1 MICYDTLQTNT
12 SNIIC
17 TIYTTTTTDQIRLIV
32 EFLEA
37 RQPQT
42 CLYSNTLFFFC
53 LQNLNQ
59 RDYLILYS
67 LFIQNPI
74 FCKMLFLFC
83 HCLFS
88 RLEFLPEPLEIIGSL
103 SGCISSTSSCKSIT
117 ITAANNVVP
126 SKWNQFLKCISQYSS
141 SLNLY

>member
-12 SNIIC
+12 SNIIY
-17 TIYTTTTTDQIRLIV
+17 TIYTTTTTDQIRLIF

-37 RQPQT
+37 REPQT
-42 CLYSNTLFFFC
+42 CLYSSALLWFLPKKWN
-53 LQNLNQ
+53 
-59 RDYLILYS
+59 YLILYA
-67 LFIQNPI
+67 LFTQNLF

-117 ITAANNVVP
+117 ITAANNVVS
-126 SKWNQFLKCISQYSS
+126 SKWNQFLKCISQQ
-141 SLNLY
+141 